1 MHERFSKT
9 QFRNLLNWLLLL
21 CETSALYYLYFQV
34 CKGERETDVNQ
45 NKQWNKKEKIKHR

>member
-21 CETSALYYLYFQV
+21 GETSALYYLYFQIY
-34 CKGERETDVNQ
+34 KGERETDVNQ
-45 NKQWNKKEKIKHR
+45 NKQWNKKEKVKHR